1 MSTINLV
8 LFEPEI
14 PQNTGN
20 IMRTCLAT
28 KVKLHLIEPLGF
40 SLDSKHL
47 NRSSANQIC
56 EYFVYHDFFDFLSKN
71 QGELVFL
78 TRYGLKNFYQKKF
91 EPETDYYLVLGKEST
106 GVPKEILK
114 DHLDNCYRLPMTN
127 KVRSLNLSN
136 TAAIVIYELRRQIGF
151 DDLSLFE
158 PENFKGRNFLLK

>member
-71 QGELVFL
+71 QGELVFNSL
-78 TRYGLKNFYQKKF
+78 WFENFYQK
-91 EPETDYYLVLGKEST
+91 
-106 GVPKEILK
+106 
-114 DHLDNCYRLPMTN
+114 N
-127 KVRSLNLSN
+127 LNRKL
-136 TAAIVIYELRRQIGF
+136 III
-151 DDLSLFE
+151 
-158 PENFKGRNFLLK
+158 